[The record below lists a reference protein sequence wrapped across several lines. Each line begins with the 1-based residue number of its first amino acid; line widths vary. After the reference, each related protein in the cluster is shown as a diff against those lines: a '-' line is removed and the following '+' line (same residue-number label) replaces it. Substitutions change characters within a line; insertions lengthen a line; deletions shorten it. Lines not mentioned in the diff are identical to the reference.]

1 MTWNWSNV
9 TGQNKSSEAIL
20 DTGGHVSVYKVPER
34 GMFDSS
40 KISSSFNLLASNSK
54 RQWSLWKS
62 YIRPTLNSLPAG
74 ARDDRWDLDPKTDA
88 LLYGLHG
95 ATIMV
100 NNDATSTTSNG
111 RYWDSSY
118 ERPITIAEAF
128 ESIFDQIS
136 GLESASSGSEEVDL
150 SDYAYLPGTSGGQTL
165 YGGTDASDNLSLF
178 STSDSTKG
186 SVYIGSSNAVFD
198 GTGKLTIN
206 NDDAL
211 TLVSPYNA
219 SVVLSGDNTSIAST
233 SSSGLVLLG
242 ANGTSLLALGGE
254 VGITG
259 YDCTAVGLNAN
270 KLTGS
275 NDPYIY
281 LSASAN
287 SGAEDGDATIDI
299 ESDLAFGVTGTSSV
313 NVQALNT
320 GSNVVS
326 DSTVYI
332 RSYTQG
338 VTYSGDSK
346 IQLIAR
352 KASDAF
358 TGQSSIEIGH
368 EEILFDDQNRSGST
382 FSTAIKLSD
391 ATSEW
396 NDFETNFGE
405 VSILNAINQA
415 SVSGG
420 GISDWGYLDTVG
432 PSDGLGGSVTPT
444 LVYQLDGTPNQLN
457 ERVAGF
463 HNLNTTAYGGYV
475 ANTPLSPFGSTICN
489 SGIYYNDKNSLYTT
503 TLTSSEL
510 TVGSITCEWVG
521 VVYGYGSNDCFFSIR
536 NTGVA
541 SQNGTCTLELREGN
555 GYGDIGALVEYNSSG
570 TDESKLFDWTIPI
583 GIPIYLVLTRDSTGL
598 VYNLYCNG
606 FHVSS
611 LSFIN
616 TAYLSATPLQQL
628 ALLGHYRDGDICGS
642 PLAGGV
648 SSFRMTVGE
657 EFSQAQVTEVWNSIK
672 PS

>member
-420 GISDWGYLDTVG
+420 GISDWGYLDTAG
-432 PSDGLGGSVTPT
+432 PSDGLGGNISPT
-444 LVYQLDGTPNQLN
+444 IVYQFDGSVDHLNDRVSSFDLTPYQFSSPSPFTF
-457 ERVAGF
+457 AGDTKC
-463 HNLNTTAYGGYV
+463 NTTSV
-475 ANTPLSPFGSTICN
+475 
-489 SGIYYNDKNSLYTT
+489 YTT
-503 TLTSSEL
+503 SLTDSER
-510 TVGSITCEWVG
+510 TTGAVTCEWVG
-521 VVYGYGSNDCFFSIR
+521 SVWSSSDDTYLFSIGSDGESLKTNYLISLRFVSATSGFVLGVFVEYGSGS
-536 NTGVA
+536 
-541 SQNGTCTLELREGN
+541 
-555 GYGDIGALVEYNSSG
+555 NSSG
-570 TDESKLFDWTIPI
+570 NFDCVLPV
-583 GIPIYLVLTRDSTGL
+583 GIPLYIVLTRDSVGTEYSLYINGVLIDSITLSHAPAKDVTGNEQEL
-598 VYNLYCNG
+598 VLMGDYDPPIITNP
-606 FHVSS
+606 
-611 LSFIN
+611 I
-616 TAYLSATPLQQL
+616 
-628 ALLGHYRDGDICGS
+628 DGS
-642 PLAGGV
+642 V